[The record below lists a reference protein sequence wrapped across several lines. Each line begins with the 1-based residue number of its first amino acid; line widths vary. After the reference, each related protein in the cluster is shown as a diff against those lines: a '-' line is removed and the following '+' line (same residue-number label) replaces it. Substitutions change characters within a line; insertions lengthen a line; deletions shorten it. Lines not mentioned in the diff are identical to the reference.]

1 MSKLEWDKT
10 GERQYEVGVDHGV
23 IYPYDSESSAYA
35 AGEAWNG
42 LISVSESPE
51 GADLTDF
58 WADNIKY
65 ASMRAAEN
73 YKSTIECYTY
83 PEGFKACNGE
93 ASLGTGVT
101 IGQQA
106 RKSFCFSYRTKIGN
120 DTDGSD
126 HGYKIHLVYGC
137 TAAPSERQYGTVND
151 SPDAITFSYE
161 IDATPVNVTGHK
173 PTALLTIDSTKTQPA
188 ALAEIEKKLY
198 GDTST
203 EPTIL
208 TPDEIAAILT
218 QNNS

>member
-1 MSKLEWDKT
+1 MAKLEWDKT

-23 IYPYDSESSAYA
+23 IYPYDSESAAYA
-35 AGEAWNG
+35 SGEAWNG

-73 YKSTIECYTY
+73 CKSTIECYTY

-93 ASLGTGVT
+93 ATLGTGVT
-101 IGQQA
+101 IGQQS

-137 TAAPSERQYGTVND
+137 TASPSERQYGTVND

-173 PTALLTIDSTKTQPA
+173 PTALLTIDSTKVKPA
-188 ALAEIEKKLY
+188 ALTEIEKKLY
-198 GDTST
+198 GDSNT
-203 EPTIL
+203 EPTML

-218 QNNS
+218 ANN

>member
-1 MSKLEWDKT
+1 MAKLEWDKT

-23 IYPYDSESSAYA
+23 IYPYDSESAAYA
-35 AGEAWNG
+35 SGEAWNG

-73 YKSTIECYTY
+73 HKSTIECYTY

-93 ASLGTGVT
+93 ATLGTGVT
-101 IGQQA
+101 IGQQS

-137 TAAPSERQYGTVND
+137 TASPSERQYGTVND

-173 PTALLTIDSTKTQPA
+173 PTALLTIDSTKVKPA
-188 ALAEIEKKLY
+188 ALTEIEKKLY
-198 GDTST
+198 GDTNA
-203 EPTIL
+203 EPTML

-218 QNNS
+218 QNNT

>member
-1 MSKLEWDKT
+1 MSKIVWDET
-10 GERQYEVGVDHGV
+10 GKRFYEVGVDHGV
-23 IYPYDSESSAYA
+23 LYTYDSTTKAYNK
-35 AGEAWNG
+35 GVPWNG

-51 GADLTDF
+51 GADLSEF

-73 YKSTIECYTY
+73 FKATIECYTY
-83 PEGFKACNGE
+83 PEEFAACNGE

-101 IGQQA
+101 IGQQS
-106 RKSFCFSYRTKIGN
+106 RTSFCLCYRTKLGN

-126 HGYKIHLVYGC
+126 YGYKLHIVYGC
-137 TAAPSERQYGTVND
+137 TASPSERQYQTVND

-173 PTALLTIDSTKTQPA
+173 ATALLTIDSTKINA
-188 ALAEIEKKLY
+188 KALAAIEAKLY

-203 EPTIL
+203 EPTVL
-208 TPDEIAAILT
+208 TPDEINTLLT
-218 QNNS
+218 SNT